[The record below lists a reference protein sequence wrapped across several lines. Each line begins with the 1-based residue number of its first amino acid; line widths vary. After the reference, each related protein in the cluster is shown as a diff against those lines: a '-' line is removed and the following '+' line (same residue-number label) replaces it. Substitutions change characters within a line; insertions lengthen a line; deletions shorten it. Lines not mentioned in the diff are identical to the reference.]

1 MFKRIQADIK
11 TAMMNKDTDKK
22 EVLKMVSSK
31 AQLDAKEKKKEMSDE
46 IVVTALKRELKQLI
60 QTKES
65 LKGYEESDLYQ
76 STVNKISIVSNYLPV
91 EMSEEEINQ
100 EVRRILS
107 SGNYP
112 NFGLKMKAVMAE
124 LKGKADNSLIKK
136 AVENYK

>member
-112 NFGLKMKAVMAE
+112 NFGLKMKAVMTE

>member
-76 STVNKISIVSNYLPV
+76 STVNKISIVSNYLPA

-112 NFGLKMKAVMAE
+112 NFGLKMKAVMTE

>member
-76 STVNKISIVSNYLPV
+76 STVNKISIVSNYLPA